1 MIDPADHLYERVL
14 VLRCQFRDEA
24 AFAEMIE
31 RYQTRL
37 RFYICKMLNDS
48 HIAEDVLQEV
58 WWDMFRGISRLKQPG
73 AFRVWLYRIARDRTV
88 RELRR
93 RRIAFSLPADLEL
106 IDSSADLDRE
116 TELSENWELV
126 REVLDSLPLAYRD
139 ILVLRYIEDMPYEE
153 IAAISGCPVGTVRSR
168 LHFARRALRA
178 KFERIAN
185 HD

>member
-1 MIDPADHLYERVL
+1 MIDSADHLYERVL
-14 VLRCQFRDEA
+14 VLRCQVRDEA

-31 RYQTRL
+31 RYQARL

-106 IDSSADLDRE
+106 IRQPISIGKRSYRRIWNWFVRCSTLCPWRTVTFWFCDTSKTCPMRKSRPSLVVPLEPFDRGC
-116 TELSENWELV
+116 
-126 REVLDSLPLAYRD
+126 
-139 ILVLRYIEDMPYEE
+139 ILR
-153 IAAISGCPVGTVRSR
+153 GG
-168 LHFARRALRA
+168 H
-178 KFERIAN
+178 
-185 HD
+185 